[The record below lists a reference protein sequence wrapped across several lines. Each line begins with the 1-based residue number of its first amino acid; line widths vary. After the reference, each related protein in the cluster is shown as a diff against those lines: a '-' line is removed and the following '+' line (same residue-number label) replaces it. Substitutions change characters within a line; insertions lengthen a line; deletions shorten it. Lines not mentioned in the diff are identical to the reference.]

1 MILLS
6 EVLKNF
12 FSLLD
17 LKDKATKGTC
27 MIKEGFHYYQARK
40 NIRELNLKYLKVTLK
55 KTKEWY

>member
-1 MILLS
+1 M
-6 EVLKNF
+6 
-12 FSLLD
+12 LD

-40 NIRELNLKYLKVTLK
+40 IIRELNLKYLKVTLK